1 MDRVHGPVV
10 QSLWITLNVS
20 RWKQDR
26 RSRFNMT
33 EGVSAVLIT
42 VVGLELND
50 RRYIT
55 EGVAVLQG

>member
-1 MDRVHGPVV
+1 
-10 QSLWITLNVS
+10 
-20 RWKQDR
+20 
-26 RSRFNMT
+26 MT

-55 EGVAVLQG
+55 EGVAVLQC